1 MDPFLEDPAVFPDV
15 HDRLIVGLSEALNAQ
30 LPAPYYAGIASRVWV
45 QASQRH
51 IGPDVKV
58 LHPQQTVN
66 GGLSAGGGGV
76 AIAEA
81 VIAAPVVVHVP
92 REEVRETFL
101 ELYAEPGRTRLV
113 TTVEVLSLSNKSPGA
128 HGRDLYVQKQQELL
142 NSRVHLVEIDLL
154 RGGDHTTAVP
164 LHEAVAKAGAF
175 DYHVCIHR
183 FDRLDDYFLY
193 PIRLGGRLPRVAIPL
208 LPGDDP
214 VSVDLQAVLDRCYDT
229 GQYCRRIRYSLDA
242 LVPPL
247 SGEQDEWVKRL
258 LREKGIVPAV
268 PGS

>member
-1 MDPFLEDPAVFPDV
+1 MPSPIPGMDPFLEDPAVFPDL
-15 HDRLIVGLSEALNAQ
+15 HDSLIFCLREALDAQ

-45 QASQRH
+45 QSSQRR

-66 GGLSAGGGGV
+66 GGLPTGGGGGGGV

-81 VIAAPVVVHVP
+81 VIAEPVVVHIP

-101 ELYAEPGRTRLV
+101 EIYAEPGGTRLV

-142 NSRVHLVEIDLL
+142 NSQVHLVEIDLL
-154 RGGDHTTAVP
+154 RSGDHTTAVP
-164 LHEAVAKAGAF
+164 LEEAAAKAGAF

-183 FDRLDDYFLY
+183 FDRLDDYFIY
-193 PIRLGGRLPRVAIPL
+193 PIRLGSRLPRVAIPL
-208 LPGDDP
+208 LPGDAP
-214 VSVDLQAVLDRCYDT
+214 VSINLQAMLDRC
-229 GQYCRRIRYSLDA
+229 
-242 LVPPL
+242 
-247 SGEQDEWVKRL
+247 
-258 LREKGIVPAV
+258 
-268 PGS
+268 